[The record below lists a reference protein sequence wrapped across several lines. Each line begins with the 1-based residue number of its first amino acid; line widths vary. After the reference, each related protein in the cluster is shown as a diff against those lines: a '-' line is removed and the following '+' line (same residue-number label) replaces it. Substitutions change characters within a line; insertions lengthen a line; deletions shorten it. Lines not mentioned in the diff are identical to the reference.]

1 MTLSIM
7 KKKHVLCRA
16 ATAAL
21 AVLLMWP
28 AKSLA
33 CTSFIVSGRV
43 TPDGRPLIFKNRDTG
58 GMDNVAV
65 LVQGER
71 YRYIGIVGARDMR
84 PNDVW
89 GGHNEAGFAI
99 MNTAAYNL
107 NGCKSEDAD
116 NDGVVMRRALEVCR
130 TLHDFENLLDTL
142 PKPMGVNSNYG
153 VLDAEGGCAYYET
166 GDNGF
171 VKFDANN
178 PQDAPDGYI
187 VRTNHGL
194 SGCRDI
200 DQGVERYMAISD
212 LMAQAC
218 REGNLEREYLLTH
231 VPRHL
236 THGLTKINLYDMM
249 PRDEQDTK
257 LFPFVDFIPRF
268 ISASVI
274 MVQGV
279 QQGED
284 PSQTISWTSIG
295 WPMASV
301 AIPLMIQ
308 GNAQLPRVVTHGEDG
323 KSWLCS
329 RAMEQKLRVFSLR
342 RGNKREYIDI
352 ARLINQKGTGIAQR
366 IVPIEAEVLK
376 RGNAAIKKIR
386 KGKTQD
392 AEQRLRE
399 YYAWVDE
406 YLTREYP
413 AANN

>member
-1 MTLSIM
+1 MKIRNVLSHTA
-7 KKKHVLCRA
+7 KA
-16 ATAAL
+16 AFL
-21 AVLLMWP
+21 IVLLWP
-28 AKSLA
+28 AKA
-33 CTSFIVSGRV
+33 MTCTSFIVSGKA

-84 PNDVW
+84 PTDVW

-130 TLHDFENLLDTL
+130 TLQDFENLLDTL

-166 GDNGF
+166 GDKGF

-187 VRTNHGL
+187 VRTNHGF

-212 LMAQAC
+212 FMAQAC
-218 REGNLEREYLLTH
+218 REKNLERKYLLTR

-249 PRDEQDTK
+249 PDDEEDTH
-257 LFPFVDFIPRF
+257 LFPFLDFIPRF
-268 ISASVI
+268 ISASAL

-279 QQGED
+279 QKGED
-284 PSQTISWTSIG
+284 PSLTISWTSIG

-301 AIPLMIQ
+301 AMPLMIQ
-308 GNAQLPRVVTHGEDG
+308 GGTDLPRVVTHGEDG
-323 KSWLCS
+323 KSWLCTQ
-329 RAMEQKLRVFSLR
+329 AMKQKMRVFPLR
-342 RGNKREYIDI
+342 RGNKRDYIDI
-352 ARLINQKGTGIAQR
+352 SKLINRKGTGIAQR

-376 RGNAAIKKIR
+376 RGDAVIKKVR
-386 KGKTQD
+386 KAKTDQ
-392 AEQRLRE
+392 AERLLRE
-399 YYAWVDE
+399 YYAWIDE
-406 YLTREYP
+406 YLTKEYP
-413 AANN
+413 SDNS

>member
-1 MTLSIM
+1 MTLRLM
-7 KKKHVLCRA
+7 KNKHILNRA
-16 ATAAL
+16 ATAAVM
-21 AVLLMWP
+21 VLLMWP
-28 AKSLA
+28 AKSAA
-33 CTSFIVSGRV
+33 CTSFIVSGKV

-58 GMDNVAV
+58 AWDNVAV

-71 YRYIGIVGARDMR
+71 YRYIGIVGAKDLR
-84 PNDVW
+84 PNEVW

-116 NDGVVMRRALEVCR
+116 NDGVVMRRALEVCS
-130 TLHDFENLLDTL
+130 TLQDFENLLDTL
-142 PKPMGVNSNYG
+142 PKPLGVNSNYG
-153 VLDAEGGCAYYET
+153 VLDAQGGCAYYET

-171 VKFDANN
+171 IKFDANN

-212 LMAQAC
+212 FMAQAC
-218 REGNLEREYLLTH
+218 RGKNLECQYLLTQ

-236 THGLTKINLYDMM
+236 THGLTKINLYDLM

-257 LFPFVDFIPRF
+257 LFPFIDFIPRF
-268 ISASVI
+268 ITASMI

-279 QQGED
+279 QEGEE
-284 PSQTISWTSIG
+284 PSNTISWTSIG
-295 WPMASV
+295 WPVASV

-308 GNAQLPRVVTHGEDG
+308 GNAELPKVVARGEDG
-323 KSWLCS
+323 RAWLS
-329 RAMEQKLRVFSLR
+329 VRAMEQRLHVFCLR

-366 IVPIEAEVLK
+366 IVPIEAQVLK
-376 RGNAAIKKIR
+376 RGNAVIKKVR
-386 KGKTQD
+386 RGKAQG

-406 YLTREYP
+406 YLMKEYP
-413 AANN
+413 TANN